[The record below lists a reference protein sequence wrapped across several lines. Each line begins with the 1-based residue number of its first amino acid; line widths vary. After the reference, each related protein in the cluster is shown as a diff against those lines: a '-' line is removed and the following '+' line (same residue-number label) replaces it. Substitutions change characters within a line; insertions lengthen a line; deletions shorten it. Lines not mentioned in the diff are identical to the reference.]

1 VVNCT
6 AAASGSFDF
15 VSRRKTRQ
23 FVKVRIQFEKRGAIR
38 FTSHKDV
45 MRIFERAFAAAG
57 VPVSYSEGFHPH
69 VRMSFGPPLKTG
81 WESLEEYMDL
91 QLETPMDE
99 MAAAVNTKLP
109 DGMRVTQVVPIDDRT
124 PKLAVDI
131 VAIELE
137 AVFEADDAIAA
148 GAPSA
153 VANGSGGGVDVAAVS
168 RALSSRILPTPS
180 AGSEPGLLGADVIQT
195 EDAIRLRYKTT
206 MDNGRIVTPDSLV
219 AATIGDPATFRVPVK
234 VTRLA
239 QYVSRDGRHI
249 SPVDQGV
256 VQTAS

>member
-1 VVNCT
+1 
-6 AAASGSFDF
+6 
-15 VSRRKTRQ
+15 
-23 FVKVRIQFEKRGAIR
+23 
-38 FTSHKDV
+38 

-91 QLETPMDE
+91 QLETPMDG

-131 VAIELE
+131 VAVELE
-137 AVFEADDAIAA
+137 AVMQTEDVNNADM
-148 GAPSA
+148 
-153 VANGSGGGVDVAAVS
+153 VAVS

-256 VQTAS
+256 VQSTS

>member
-1 VVNCT
+1 
-6 AAASGSFDF
+6 
-15 VSRRKTRQ
+15 
-23 FVKVRIQFEKRGAIR
+23 VKVRIQFEKRGAIR

-57 VPVSYSEGFHPH
+57 VPVSFSEGFHPH

-91 QLETPMDE
+91 QLETPMDD

-109 DGMRVTQVVPIDDRT
+109 AGMRVTQVVPIDDRT

-131 VAIELE
+131 VAVELE
-137 AVFEADDAIAA
+137 AVMETEDVLNA
-148 GAPSA
+148 GAPK
-153 VANGSGGGVDVAAVS
+153 NGNGVDVASVTH
-168 RALSSRILPTPS
+168 ALSNRILPTPS
-180 AGSEPGLLGADVIQT
+180 AAGSEPGLLGADVIQN

-219 AATIGDPATFRVPVK
+219 AATIGDPATFRVPLK
-234 VTRLA
+234 VTRIA
-239 QYVSRDGRHI
+239 QYVSRDGRHV

-256 VQTAS
+256 VQSTS

>member
-1 VVNCT
+1 M
-6 AAASGSFDF
+6 
-15 VSRRKTRQ
+15 
-23 FVKVRIQFEKRGAIR
+23 KVRIQFEKRGAIR

-45 MRIFERAFAAAG
+45 MRIFERAFGAAG
-57 VPVSYSEGFHPH
+57 VPVSFSEGFHPH
-69 VRMSFGPPLKTG
+69 MRMSFGPPLKTG

-91 QLETPMDE
+91 TLETPMDG

-109 DGMRVTQVVPIDDRT
+109 DGLRVTEVIPIDDRT

-131 VAIELE
+131 VAVELE
-137 AVFEADDAIAA
+137 AVIQTEDVA
-148 GAPSA
+148 GADMMS
-153 VANGSGGGVDVAAVS
+153 VS
-168 RALSSRILPTPS
+168 RALSSRIPSTPS
-180 AGSEPGLLGADVIQT
+180 TTNGEPGLLGADVIQS
-195 EDAIRLRYKTT
+195 EDAIRLRYKST

-256 VQTAS
+256 VQSTS

>member
-1 VVNCT
+1 M
-6 AAASGSFDF
+6 
-15 VSRRKTRQ
+15 
-23 FVKVRIQFEKRGAIR
+23 KVRIQFEKRGAIR

-57 VPVSYSEGFHPH
+57 VPVSFSEGFHPH

-81 WESLEEYMDL
+81 WEGLEEYMDL
-91 QLETPMDE
+91 QLETPMDG
-99 MAAAVNTKLP
+99 MAAAINTKLP

-131 VAIELE
+131 VAVELE
-137 AVFEADDAIAA
+137 AVMETEDVKSADL
-148 GAPSA
+148 
-153 VANGSGGGVDVAAVS
+153 AAVS
-168 RALSSRILPTPS
+168 RALSDKIHPTPGA
-180 AGSEPGLLGADVIQT
+180 AGSEPGLLGVDVIQT

-219 AATIGDPATFRVPVK
+219 AATIGDPASFRVPVK

-239 QYVSRDGRHI
+239 QYVSRDGRHV

-256 VQTAS
+256 VQQNP

>member
-1 VVNCT
+1 
-6 AAASGSFDF
+6 
-15 VSRRKTRQ
+15 
-23 FVKVRIQFEKRGAIR
+23 VKVRIQFEKRGAIR

-45 MRIFERAFAAAG
+45 VRIFERAFAAAG
-57 VPVSYSEGFHPH
+57 VPVSFSEGFHPH
-69 VRMSFGPPLKTG
+69 MRMSFGPPLKTG
-81 WESLEEYMDL
+81 WESLEEYMDV
-91 QLETPMDE
+91 QLETPME
-99 MAAAVNTKLP
+99 GMAAAVNTKLP
-109 DGMRVTQVVPIDDRT
+109 DGLRVTQVVPIDDRT

-131 VAIELE
+131 VAVELE
-137 AVFEADDAIAA
+137 AVMETEDVKSADF
-148 GAPSA
+148 G
-153 VANGSGGGVDVAAVS
+153 AVS

-256 VQTAS
+256 VQSTS

>member
-1 VVNCT
+1 
-6 AAASGSFDF
+6 
-15 VSRRKTRQ
+15 
-23 FVKVRIQFEKRGAIR
+23 VKVRIQFEKRGAIR

-91 QLETPMDE
+91 QLESPMDG

-109 DGMRVTQVVPIDDRT
+109 DGMRVIQVVAIDDRT

-131 VAIELE
+131 VVVELE
-137 AVFEADDAIAA
+137 AVFEAEDAINA
-148 GAPSA
+148 GAPRA
-153 VANGSGGGVDVAAVS
+153 ADGNGHGVDVATVTHS
-168 RALSSRILPTPS
+168 LSSRILSTPS
-180 AGSEPGLLGADVIQT
+180 AAGGEPGLLGADVIQS

-256 VQTAS
+256 VQSTS

>member
-1 VVNCT
+1 M
-6 AAASGSFDF
+6 
-15 VSRRKTRQ
+15 
-23 FVKVRIQFEKRGAIR
+23 KVRIQFEKRGAIR

-57 VPVSYSEGFHPH
+57 VPVSFSEGFHPH

-81 WESLEEYMDL
+81 WEGLEEYMDL
-91 QLETPMDE
+91 QLETPMDD

-109 DGMRVTQVVPIDDRT
+109 TGMRVIQVVPIDDRT

-131 VAIELE
+131 VAVELE
-137 AVFEADDAIAA
+137 AVMETEDVLNA
-148 GAPSA
+148 GAPK
-153 VANGSGGGVDVAAVS
+153 NGNGVDVASVTH
-168 RALSSRILPTPS
+168 ALSTRILPTPGA
-180 AGSEPGLLGADVIQT
+180 AGGEPGLLGADVIQN

-234 VTRLA
+234 VTRIA
-239 QYVSRDGRHI
+239 QYVSRDGRHV

-256 VQTAS
+256 VQITS

>member
-1 VVNCT
+1 VIFT
-6 AAASGSFDF
+6 APASGSHLFRYA
-15 VSRRKTRQ
+15 SKTRQ

-57 VPVSYSEGFHPH
+57 VPVSFSEGFHPH
-69 VRMSFGPPLKTG
+69 MRMSFGPPLKTG
-81 WESLEEYMDL
+81 WESLEEYMDV
-91 QLETPMDE
+91 QLETPME
-99 MAAAVNTKLP
+99 GMAEAVNTKLP
-109 DGMRVTQVVPIDDRT
+109 DGLCVTLVIPIDYRT

-131 VAIELE
+131 VAVELE
-137 AVFEADDAIAA
+137 AVMQTDDVGNADI
-148 GAPSA
+148 PA
-153 VANGSGGGVDVAAVS
+153 VL
-168 RALSSRILPTPS
+168 RALSSRILSTPS
-180 AGSEPGLLGADVIQT
+180 ADSGPGLLGVDVIETQ
-195 EDAIRLRYKTT
+195 DAIRLRYKTT

>member
-1 VVNCT
+1 M
-6 AAASGSFDF
+6 
-15 VSRRKTRQ
+15 
-23 FVKVRIQFEKRGAIR
+23 KVRIQFEKRGAIR

-45 MRIFERAFAAAG
+45 MRIFERAFGAAG
-57 VPVSYSEGFHPH
+57 VPVSFSEGFHPH
-69 VRMSFGPPLKTG
+69 MRMSFGPPLKTG
-81 WESLEEYMDL
+81 WEGLEEYMDV
-91 QLETPMDE
+91 QLETPMDG

-109 DGMRVTQVVPIDDRT
+109 DGLRVTQVIPIDERT

-131 VAIELE
+131 VAIEIE
-137 AVFEADDAIAA
+137 AVMETEDVKGADI
-148 GAPSA
+148 G
-153 VANGSGGGVDVAAVS
+153 AVS
-168 RALSSRILPTPS
+168 RALSSRIIPTPS
-180 AGSEPGLLGADVIQT
+180 AGSEPGLLGVDVIQT

-256 VQTAS
+256 VQSTS